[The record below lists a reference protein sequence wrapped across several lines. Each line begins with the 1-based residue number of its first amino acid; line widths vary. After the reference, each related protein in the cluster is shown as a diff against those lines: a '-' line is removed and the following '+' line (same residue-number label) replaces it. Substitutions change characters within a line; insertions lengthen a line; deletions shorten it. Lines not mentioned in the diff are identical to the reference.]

1 MHLRAVPD
9 PRPDLRHPSRDE
21 VGVYRVRAE
30 IDGSEPPIWRLFDL
44 RSDLALDVLHQVL
57 QVAFDWDDAHLHR
70 YSLGGDAFDRRS
82 QVFLCQYDVDNDEG
96 WGDDDGGIPDADVRV
111 DEALNAPG
119 DVLHYL
125 YDYGDGWQLTLRLE
139 QLLADVEDVAPA
151 VVVGGQRAAPP
162 EDCGHVT
169 DGPGLAE
176 LLDDPDRFEPE
187 RLNSA
192 LRGPY
197 FVLREAGV
205 EPGLVDLVHRLTYTP
220 YGPALTD
227 RAVQLASA
235 SAALDDSVRIDSL
248 RPFQW
253 FLDRAAQGGI
263 TLTGAGYLKPTD
275 VEAASEVIPAM
286 ADSIGKNNRETHC
299 GPLLHFRLSLQSVGL
314 LRKSKGALLLTRV
327 GAAAQQY
334 AGVLWKH
341 LASRLVPRKGDQ
353 YTAEATLLL
362 LLYFAT
368 SADRDLPYDEV
379 AALLSELGWRFS
391 DGRPVAGYS
400 LYRLPVREI
409 LLNTTDRPIVRK
421 EYRRVSPA
429 AAALAHAALRLM

>member
-9 PRPDLRHPSRDE
+9 PRPDLRHPARDE
-21 VGVYRVRAE
+21 VGVYRVRAQ
-30 IDGSEPPIWRLFDL
+30 IDGSEPPIWRLIDL

-70 YSLGGDAFDRRS
+70 YSLGGDALDRRS
-82 QVFLCQYDVDNDEG
+82 QVFLCQYDVDNDDG
-96 WGDDDGGIPDADVRV
+96 WGDDGGGLPDADVRL
-111 DEALNAPG
+111 DEALHAPG

-139 QLLADVEDVAPA
+139 QVRTAVDNAAPA
-151 VVVGGQRAAPP
+151 VVVDGQRAAPP

-187 RLNSA
+187 RLNAA

-205 EPGLVDLVHRLTYTP
+205 EPELVDLVHRLTFTP
-220 YGPALTD
+220 HGPALTN
-227 RAVQLASA
+227 RALQLASS
-235 SAALDDSVRIDSL
+235 SATLGDDVRIASL
-248 RPFQW
+248 RGFQW
-253 FLDRAAQGGI
+253 FLDRAAQSPI
-263 TLTGAGYLKPTD
+263 PLTGAGYLKPAD
-275 VEAASEVIPAM
+275 VEAASEVVPAM
-286 ADSIGKNNRETHC
+286 ADSVGKNNREAHC
-299 GPLLHFRLSLQSVGL
+299 GPLLHFRLGLQSVGL
-314 LRKSKGALLLTRV
+314 LRKSKGALLLTRA
-327 GAAAQQY
+327 GAAAQRD
-334 AGVLWKH
+334 AGVLWEH
-341 LASRLVPRKGDQ
+341 LASRLVPRKGDE

-362 LLYFAT
+362 LAYFAT
-368 SADRDLPYDEV
+368 SADTDLPYDEV
-379 AALLSELGWRFS
+379 AAVLGELGWRFS
-391 DGRPVAGYS
+391 DGRPVAGHS

-409 LLNTTDRPIVRK
+409 LLNTTTRPIVWK

-429 AAALAHAALRLM
+429 AAALARAALRPT